1 MLHLLAAIACSTAIA
16 LILKHGEERN
26 HQRFVILSAN
36 YLTATVVSLFLV
48 LRKGLFRYIPMGS
61 FQELFAQLQEGHTT
75 DGFLGH
81 GSTALWA
88 LVIGVPTG
96 VLYFLGFY
104 YYQRSVKESGVGMAG
119 SYAKMGILV
128 PMILSVLFWREYPTG
143 IQWAG
148 MALALAAIAT
158 SNLRF
163 SGGRNP
169 FREAR
174 PVLLLLFLSCG
185 ISEFTNKL
193 YQRYGMIEMK
203 DLFLFCLFFTALLVS
218 LFKVRGR
225 PKASEVITGLAVGVP
240 NFFASFFLINA
251 LSQLPAAVV
260 FPAYS
265 SGSIALICLGGR
277 FMYGERLSRREMV
290 AVALTMTALLLINLR
305 A

>member
-26 HQRFVILSAN
+26 HQRFVILAGN
-36 YLTATVVSLFLV
+36 YLTASSVSLFLV
-48 LRKGLFRYIPMGS
+48 LRRGLFRYIPMGS
-61 FQELFAQLQEGHTT
+61 FHRLLSQLRMEHTA
-75 DGFLGH
+75 DGFLDP

-88 LVIGVPTG
+88 LIIGVPTG

-128 PMILSVLFWREYPTG
+128 PMILSVLFWREYPSG
-143 IQWAG
+143 LQWAG
-148 MALALAAIAT
+148 MALALAAIAA

-163 SGGRNP
+163 SGGGNP

-193 YQRYGMIEMK
+193 YQRYGMLQMK
-203 DLFLFCLFFTALLVS
+203 DLFLFFLFFTALIVS
-218 LFKVRGR
+218 IFKVRGR
-225 PKASEVITGLAVGVP
+225 PKRSEIITGLAVGVP

-251 LSQLPAAVV
+251 LSALPAAVV
-260 FPAYS
+260 FPVYS

-277 FMYGERLSRREMV
+277 FIFQERLSRREIT
-290 AVALTMTALLLINLR
+290 AVALTMAALLLINLR
-305 A
+305 I